1 MSEISSFLIIAFIK
15 FLEIPLNIL
24 EIIVGKLLISLLLF
38 EALLGDDRFKCSLKS
53 SKSFNSRKLILLDVG
68 KVYFVCGNISLK
80 FSSISFMCLKLSII
94 IFESS
99 NKIMLLCFPINSITS
114 FLEIISSN
122 SSNPSNSS
130 IISLSKSNVIMFFNF
145 NPIRF
150 FRNNI
155 QKFGATCGFAF

>member
-1 MSEISSFLIIAFIK
+1 MLLVPMLVIISFVYLNIFSKLVSEVSEISSFLIIAFIK

-80 FSSISFMCLKLSII
+80 FSF
-94 IFESS
+94 
-99 NKIMLLCFPINSITS
+99 LLCVLNY
-114 FLEIISSN
+114 
-122 SSNPSNSS
+122 
-130 IISLSKSNVIMFFNF
+130 
-145 NPIRF
+145 
-150 FRNNI
+150 
-155 QKFGATCGFAF
+155 Q